1 MSSRLPLL
9 AGEQLYEAQSDFEG
23 KGKNQLNF
31 RKGDY
36 INIIGKTATPGW
48 LEGELNGKHGLVPAR
63 FVKYVPTTN

>member
-31 RKGDY
+31 RKKQHMVNKRSA
-36 INIIGKTATPGW
+36 IAK
-48 LEGELNGKHGLVPAR
+48 LNVLS
-63 FVKYVPTTN
+63 